1 MMLQNLL
8 FSIQQL
14 LKGNMN
20 YLNIFKEIRITQIKI
35 IDLLMIIFC
44 GAVKLLIFPNE
55 TKK

>member
-20 YLNIFKEIRITQIKI
+20 YLNIFKEIRITQTKI

-44 GAVKLLIFPNE
+44 GAVKLYVMYRE
-55 TKK
+55 G